1 MTGTAV
7 VIFGL
12 GQDIWMLSPTQ
23 VTVVLVVSSTSIR
36 ACNTRFRFSPY

>member
-1 MTGTAV
+1 MAGTAV

-23 VTVVLVVSSTSIR
+23 VTIVLVVSSASVR
-36 ACNTRFRFSPY
+36 ACNTRSRLSPY